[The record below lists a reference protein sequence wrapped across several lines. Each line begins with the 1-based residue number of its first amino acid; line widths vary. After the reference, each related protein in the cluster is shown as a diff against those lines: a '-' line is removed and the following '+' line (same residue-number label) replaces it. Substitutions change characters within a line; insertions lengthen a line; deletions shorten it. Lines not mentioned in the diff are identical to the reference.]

1 MTGPR
6 PALARRLALVLPP
19 VVAGA
24 LLLLPPPGGL
34 SVAGWQV
41 AALALLMAAW
51 WMTEALPLAATA
63 LLPLLVLP
71 LLGIA
76 PLGAVA
82 APYADPLIFLFLGG
96 FLLARALQV
105 WSLDRRL
112 AERALGA
119 AGMAPRR
126 LVGATMLVTAF
137 LSLWVSNTAT
147 AMVMLPLGQALAARY
162 RGVCG
167 EVEGAAISGA
177 LLLGIAYAATL
188 GGMGSLIGTPPN
200 ALFAGYMSETQG
212 LEIGFAAWM
221 AVGLPCVLL
230 LLPLAWLILT
240 RVTFRVPA
248 ALGAAAPAREPAP
261 GPWTP
266 AQRRVALVLA
276 AAALLWLARPLLARA
291 LPGLDDAGIAVAAGL
306 ALFLLP
312 AGGGQGRALLV
323 WDEAQEI
330 RWDVLILFGGGL
342 ALAKAIGGT
351 DLAAWLGQLLSGLAV
366 LPLPL
371 LLLAV
376 GVVVVALGELASNTA
391 VAAVFLPVAGATAVA
406 LGEPPLLLALPVALF
421 ASLGFML
428 PVATPPN
435 AIVYGT
441 GAVSARAMLRAGL
454 LLDLLG
460 VAVVT
465 GVVLTLGRWV
475 FL

>member
-1 MTGPR
+1 LP
-6 PALARRLALVLPP
+6 RRLALLLPP
-19 VVAGA
+19 LLAAG
-24 LLLLPPPGGL
+24 LLLLPPPAGL
-34 SVAGWQV
+34 SAAGWQV

-51 WMTEALPLAATA
+51 WMTEALPLAVTA

-76 PLGAVA
+76 PLGAVT

-105 WSLDRRL
+105 WGLDRRL

-119 AGMAPRR
+119 AGLAPRR

-147 AMVMLPLGQALAARY
+147 AMVMLPLGQALAARC
-162 RGVCG
+162 RAACG
-167 EVEGAAISGA
+167 EAEGSAIAGA

-200 ALFAGYMSETQG
+200 ALFAGYMGETQG
-212 LEIGFAAWM
+212 QPIGFAEWM
-221 AVGLPCVLL
+221 AVGLPCVAI
-230 LLPLAWLILT
+230 LLPIAWLVLT

-248 ALGAAAPAREPAP
+248 ALAVPERPVQEALRGATS
-261 GPWTP
+261 WTP
-266 AQRRVALVLA
+266 AQRRVALVLG
-276 AAALLWLARPLLARA
+276 AAALLWLTRPLLAEL
-291 LPGLDDAGIAVAAGL
+291 LPGLEDAGIAVAASL

-312 AGGGQGRALLV
+312 AGGGQGRALLT
-323 WDEAQEI
+323 WAEAREI

-351 DLAAWLGQLLSGLAV
+351 DLAGWLGQLLAGLAA

-376 GVVVVALGELASNTA
+376 GLVVVALGELASNTA

-435 AIVYGT
+435 AIVYGA
-441 GAVSARAMLRAGL
+441 GAVPAQAMLRAGL

>member
-1 MTGPR
+1 
-6 PALARRLALVLPP
+6 
-19 VVAGA
+19 VAAG
-24 LLLLPPPGGL
+24 LLLLPPPAGL
-34 SVAGWQV
+34 SAAGWSV

-51 WMTEALPLAATA
+51 WMTEALPLAVTA
-63 LLPLLVLP
+63 LLPLLALP

-76 PLGAVA
+76 PLASVA
-82 APYADPLIFLFLGG
+82 SPYADPLIFLFLGG

-105 WSLDRRL
+105 WGLDRRL

-119 AGMAPRR
+119 AGLRPRR
-126 LVGATMLVTAF
+126 LVAATMLVTAF

-147 AMVMLPLGQALAARY
+147 AMVMLPLGQALAARC
-162 RGVCG
+162 RAGCDEATG
-167 EVEGAAISGA
+167 SAISGA
-177 LLLGIAYAATL
+177 LLLGIAYAATI

-212 LEIGFAAWM
+212 QPVGFAEWM
-221 AVGLPCVLL
+221 AVGLPCVVA

-240 RVTFRVPA
+240 RVTFRVPVALAEAPLDAGPVA
-248 ALGAAAPAREPAP
+248 AG
-261 GPWTP
+261 WTA
-266 AQRRVALVLA
+266 AQRRVALVLGA
-276 AAALLWLARPLLARA
+276 TALLWLTRPLLVAF
-291 LPGLDDAGIAVAAGL
+291 LPGLDDAGIAVAAAL

-312 AGGGQGRALLV
+312 AGGGQGRALLT
-323 WDEAQEI
+323 WEEAQAI

-351 DLAAWLGQLLSGLAV
+351 DLATWIGQQLAGLAV

-376 GVVVVALGELASNTA
+376 GVVIVALGELASNTA

-406 LGEPPLLLALPVALF
+406 LGQPPLLLALPVALF

-441 GAVSARAMLRAGL
+441 GAVPAQAMLRAGL
-454 LLDLLG
+454 LLNLLG
-460 VAVVT
+460 VLAVT
-465 GVVLTLGRWV
+465 GVVLTMGRWV
-475 FL
+475 LL